1 MSLADSTNQLGQA
14 LRLEPSKI
22 GARAAPR
29 LYDTHSTCIREIWVR
44 PTCDGM
50 GTQIERQLAL
60 ENKQMNQA
68 QSNTAIA
75 VITGAAGGM
84 GAPAA
89 KRLAAQGKSLL
100 LCDLDAGRLEQV
112 AAPLRAAGTQVEIL
126 AGDLADAG
134 FPARLLAALGNRS
147 ISALIH
153 TAGLSPTMADG
164 PRIFEVNYNATKRLL
179 DAVCPKMAEGSCAVL
194 ISSMSAYFVKSAEV
208 DAAIAKL
215 VAGDN
220 AAVESMIK
228 TPQGAYPISKRAV
241 IALVA
246 REAAA
251 FGARKARLVS
261 IAPGLIDTG
270 MGRAEMEASPQTK
283 VMLERTPLRRL
294 GIGDEIASVAVF
306 LCSPD
311 ASYIS
316 GCDIKVD
323 GGTVGAMG
331 L

>member
-1 MSLADSTNQLGQA
+1 MTQTQ
-14 LRLEPSKI
+14 SK
-22 GARAAPR
+22 
-29 LYDTHSTCIREIWVR
+29 SV
-44 PTCDGM
+44 
-50 GTQIERQLAL
+50 
-60 ENKQMNQA
+60 
-68 QSNTAIA
+68 A
-75 VITGAAGGM
+75 VVTGAAGGM

-89 KRLAAQGKSLL
+89 KRLAAQGRSLL

-112 AAPLRAAGTQVEIL
+112 AAPLRTAGVHVEIL
-126 AGDLADAG
+126 AGDLSDVG
-134 FPARLLAALGNRS
+134 FPARLLATLGDRS

-164 PRIFEVNYNATKRLL
+164 PRIFEVNYNATKRLV

-194 ISSMSAYFVKSAEV
+194 ISSSSAYMVKSADIDE
-208 DAAIAKL
+208 AIKKL
-215 VAGDN
+215 IAGDES
-220 AAVESMIK
+220 AVQPMVK
-228 TPQGAYPISKRAV
+228 APQGAYPISKRAV

-246 REAAA
+246 HAATA
-251 FGARKARLVS
+251 FGAHKARIAS

-311 ASYIS
+311 ASYIT

-323 GGTVGAMG
+323 GGTLGAMG
-331 L
+331 F